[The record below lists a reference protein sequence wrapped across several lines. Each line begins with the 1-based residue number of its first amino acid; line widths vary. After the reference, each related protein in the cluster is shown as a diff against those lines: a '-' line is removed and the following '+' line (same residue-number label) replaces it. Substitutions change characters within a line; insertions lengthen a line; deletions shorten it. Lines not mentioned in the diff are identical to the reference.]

1 MTDATAFRFG
11 YDFKDPNLLRRAR
24 THAGANSAESNER
37 LEFLGD
43 RVLGLVIADKLYAL
57 FPDDPEGAMTRR
69 LHALVRWEACARVG
83 EAIGLWP
90 HLILTRSESANDGGR
105 ARGAILG
112 SAMEALIAAIYLDGG
127 MAAARDFI
135 ERHWLPMLRD
145 VPADMRDPKTRLQ
158 EWSQGEGRGER
169 GVPVYALAGREGP
182 DHAPRFVM
190 RVTVPGHEPATGE
203 GRSKQEAEQ
212 AAAAALLAR
221 AGVT

>member
-1 MTDATAFRFG
+1 LTDAITSPFG
-11 YDFKDPNLLRRAR
+11 YDFKDQNLLRRAL

-43 RVLGLVIADKLYAL
+43 RVLGLVIAEKLYAL

-69 LHALVRWEACARVG
+69 LHALVRWEACARAG

-90 HLILTRSESANDGGR
+90 HLILTKSEAANNGGR
-105 ARGAILG
+105 ARGTILG

-135 ERHWLPMLRD
+135 ERHWLPMLGD
-145 VPADMRDPKTRLQ
+145 IPADMRDSKTRLQ
-158 EWSQGEGRGER
+158 EWSQGAGRGER
-169 GVPVYALAGREGP
+169 GAPVYALVGREGP

-190 RVTVPGHEPATGE
+190 EVTVPGQAPARGE

-212 AAAAALLAR
+212 AAAAALLAQ
-221 AGVT
+221 AGET